1 MKKIFVLI
9 ITGLF
14 LASGL
19 SACACHRK
27 KAPKSTN
34 ISTNVV
40 KNLDVLATM
49 ESKSTSPNQV
59 WVGTFQLVWNDLMDE
74 LLKQPITFVGKKSQ
88 MAEDLNKQSFKAEN
102 ISESAYYKKWGLAS
116 LALKKEIEKGIK
128 DKFNEKSA
136 ILDNFDWT
144 PANGHYILY
153 AMLKKDF
160 EYAKALDKL
169 NSESF
174 TGSKGNVEYFGILK
188 SSKTKARDIVNVLF
202 YNDMNDFAVS
212 LKTKQNDVVYFYRT
226 NDNKTFAEYYAD
238 MNKKAKASNTN
249 KEFTKHDELKIP
261 NLDFKTE
268 TVFGELCN
276 KAIKNSDLVIAKA
289 VETVEFK
296 MDNKGVKLKSE
307 AGIEM
312 MRASLEP
319 PQKSRYFYLTNQ
331 YVIFLQ
337 DKDKPYFALKV
348 ADAKALQK

>member
-1 MKKIFVLI
+1 M
-9 ITGLF
+9 
-14 LASGL
+14 SGL

-27 KAPKSTN
+27 KTSSV
-34 ISTNVV
+34 STNVV
-40 KNLDVLATM
+40 KDLDVLATM
-49 ESKSTSPNQV
+49 DSKSTSKNQV

-74 LLKQPITFVGKKSQ
+74 LLKQPIQFVNGKSQ

-102 ISESAYYKKWGLAS
+102 ISEDAYYKKWGLAS
-116 LALKKEIEKGIK
+116 KKLKKEIEKGIK

-144 PANGHYILY
+144 PAPGHYILY

-169 NSESF
+169 KAEPFNDSE
-174 TGSKGNVEYFGILK
+174 GNVEYFGILK
-188 SSKTKARDIVNVLF
+188 SSKTRARDIVNVLF
-202 YNDMNDFAVS
+202 YNDINDFAVS

-226 NDNKTFAEYYAD
+226 NDDKTFSDYYAD
-238 MNKKAKASNTN
+238 MNKKAKASATN
-249 KEFTKHDELKIP
+249 REFTKRDELKIP

-268 TVFGELCN
+268 TLFGELCN

-289 VETVEFK
+289 IETVEFK
-296 MDNKGVKLKSE
+296 MDNVGVKLKSE

-319 PQKSRYFYLTNQ
+319 PQKSRYFYLTGQ